1 MGSVSAEDV
10 EDESESFVSDE
21 EDNGNDD
28 AASII
33 LEAYFKV
40 IRSVSPLFACSFVR

>member
-21 EDNGNDD
+21 EDNDD